1 MDENQVEIVLT
12 RYRKFKQSLT
22 QIELRLEEI
31 AVKKYKLP
39 GSIIKK
45 PEGNPVSRDSRL
57 FDLMDK
63 EKLLI
68 TDYRITKY
76 YIDLVSDFLLKM
88 PEPDRSMIVDR
99 YINGKSWTSLER
111 KYYLCSRQMSRI
123 IKKRIKEYVSKQA
136 DV

>member
-1 MDENQVEIVLT
+1 MDENQVEIALT

-63 EKLLI
+63 EKVLI

-76 YIDLVSDFLLKM
+76 YIDLVTDFLLKM

-99 YINGKSWTSLER
+99 YINGKNWTALER
-111 KYYLCSRQMSRI
+111 KYFLCTRQMSRI
-123 IKKRIKEYVSKQA
+123 VKKRIKEYVEHT
-136 DV
+136 